1 MRSSH
6 IGCLGISEEQHK
18 AKFSNLQCI
27 PCKPRTS
34 PISFTL
40 KTLKKSS
47 QHINGLVLNAR
58 SAAYVQKLE
67 KRI

>member
-18 AKFSNLQCI
+18 AKFSNLQCMPSKTTWSI
-27 PCKPRTS
+27 FL
-34 PISFTL
+34 FTL
-40 KTLKKSS
+40 KTWNKSS

-67 KRI
+67 KKI

>member
-27 PCKPRTS
+27 PCKPL

-40 KTLKKSS
+40 KTWNQSS

>member
-18 AKFSNLQCI
+18 AKFSNLQYI
-27 PCKPRTS
+27 PCKPRL
-34 PISFTL
+34 PIYFIL
-40 KTLKKSS
+40 KTWNKSS

-67 KRI
+67 KRIS